1 MGFKVKL
8 LILVVANVAVP
19 VAVMFPPIALVKFKL
34 VMLAKVAVRLD
45 IVAVKAFSKLVNRF
59 VEVALV
65 VTKSVMVALAILRP
79 VTVAPD
85 KSRPPFTVVV
95 ARAVFPVTVRFGSV
109 VNVTVVVAPS
119 SSI

>member
-85 KSRPPFTVVV
+85 KCNRS
-95 ARAVFPVTVRFGSV
+95 
-109 VNVTVVVAPS
+109 S
-119 SSI
+119 SSIFIYIRHCSRSRYTVLYFS